1 MEEELRNKNEILI
14 GDVGDAA
21 EPELQK
27 EAKNKRIKRIIIF
40 SVIILLVIAAIV
52 AIFCC

>member
-21 EPELQK
+21 EPELQM